1 MSFRKNKKILS
12 ITPIAH
18 IKNVENELKKNGK
31 LEILQDPSAI
41 QVKRKVHKFDAI
53 FTNPNKSKVFI
64 GKSIIDN
71 GKNLKVISTASTGT
85 NHIDIDYAKK
95 KKIKVLSLKK
105 EKKIINKISSTAE
118 HALALTLAS
127 LRNITNSSK
136 SVLKGEW
143 DYTKFIGRQMDH
155 LTIGIIGYGRLGKK
169 YANYCKNLGSKV
181 IFFDPF
187 KKFSS
192 KKIKR
197 INKIKNL
204 LKISDIISIHVH
216 LNKKTHHMFNKSFF
230 SKVKKNVLIIN
241 TARGDIIDENNLIN
255 FLKKNK
261 KAKFATDVIENEIFS
276 KTKNK
281 LINYAKKNQNQVL
294 ITPHI
299 GGMTT
304 EAQEMAYNFAAK
316 KLTNFFKK
324 NKKFLSHGRFK

>member
-1 MSFRKNKKILS
+1 MSLRKNKIILS

-31 LEILQDPSAI
+31 LKILQDPSAI
-41 QVKRKVHKFDAI
+41 EVKSKVHKFDAI

-64 GKSIIDN
+64 GKSIIDSAT
-71 GKNLKVISTASTGT
+71 NLKVISTASTGT
-85 NHIDIDYAKK
+85 NHIDLDYAKK
-95 KKIKVLSLKK
+95 KKIKIISLKK

-127 LRNITNSSK
+127 LRNVTNSSK

-169 YANYCKNLGSKV
+169 YAKYCKIFGSKV

-187 KKFSS
+187 KKSSS
-192 KKIKR
+192 KKIK
-197 INKIKNL
+197 KISYIKKL
-204 LKISDIISIHVH
+204 LKVSDIISIHVH

-230 SKVKKNVLIIN
+230 SKIKKNVIIIN
-241 TARGDIIDENNLIN
+241 TARGDVIDENTLIN

-276 KTKNK
+276 KKKSK

-316 KLTNFFKK
+316 KLTNFLKK
-324 NKKFLSHGRFK
+324 K

>member
-1 MSFRKNKKILS
+1 
-12 ITPIAH
+12 
-18 IKNVENELKKNGK
+18 
-31 LEILQDPSAI
+31 
-41 QVKRKVHKFDAI
+41 
-53 FTNPNKSKVFI
+53 
-64 GKSIIDN
+64 
-71 GKNLKVISTASTGT
+71 
-85 NHIDIDYAKK
+85 
-95 KKIKVLSLKK
+95 
-105 EKKIINKISSTAE
+105 
-118 HALALTLAS
+118 
-127 LRNITNSSK
+127 
-136 SVLKGEW
+136 
-143 DYTKFIGRQMDH
+143 
-155 LTIGIIGYGRLGKK
+155 
-169 YANYCKNLGSKV
+169 
-181 IFFDPF
+181 
-187 KKFSS
+187 
-192 KKIKR
+192 
-197 INKIKNL
+197 
-204 LKISDIISIHVH
+204 
-216 LNKKTHHMFNKSFF
+216 MFNKSFF